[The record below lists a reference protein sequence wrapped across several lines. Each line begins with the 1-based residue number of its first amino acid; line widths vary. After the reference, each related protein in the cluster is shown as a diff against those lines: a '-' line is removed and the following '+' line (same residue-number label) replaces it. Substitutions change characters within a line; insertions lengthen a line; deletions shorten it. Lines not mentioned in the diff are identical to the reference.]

1 MQTAKGLCMLACA
14 ALFCR
19 RNIMMRHMAQKEK
32 TMKKR
37 MMGLAAAAIFSVSA
51 LAGCATT
58 DDRNANINPDA
69 PVATE
74 DAAEA
79 TTAATEDV
87 QASEAA
93 TEETEAAEYT
103 LLADGVLS
111 VGCEVGYPPFEKFA
125 EDGTT
130 PVGFDIDIINEIADR
145 LGLEVNIINTSFDG
159 IFAGIGTNYDIVCS
173 ACTITPERQET
184 MLFSAPY
191 INNYQ
196 AVVLPADSDE
206 TIDSFNDLDGKVVA
220 LQKGTTSDELI
231 GDYESTGTIAVKI
244 VASEKVTSCFT
255 QLSNG
260 EVDVVVADST
270 VADGFVAT
278 YPDKYRIAY
287 LDEAEPESFG
297 IAIGKD
303 NEALQTAINEALAE
317 MEADGTIDEI
327 YEYWFGSAE

>member
-1 MQTAKGLCMLACA
+1 
-14 ALFCR
+14 
-19 RNIMMRHMAQKEK
+19 
-32 TMKKR
+32 MKKR

-51 LAGCATT
+51 LAGCTT
-58 DDRNANINPDA
+58 TEDRNAAVQPET
-69 PVATE
+69 PETTE
-74 DAAEA
+74 SSDEA
-79 TTAATEDV
+79 TTAASEETV
-87 QASEAA
+87 ASEAA
-93 TEETEAAEYT
+93 TEAAETAEYT

-130 PVGFDIDIINEIADR
+130 PVGFDIDIISEVADR
-145 LGLEVNIINTSFDG
+145 LGLELNIINTSFDG

-206 TIDSFNDLDGKVVA
+206 TIASFNDLDGKVVA

-231 GDYESTGTIAVKI
+231 GDYESTGTISVKI

-255 QLSNG
+255 QLTNG
-260 EVDVVVADST
+260 EVDAVVADST
-270 VADGFVAT
+270 VADGFVAS

-303 NEALQTAINEALAE
+303 NEGLQTAINEVLAE
-317 MEADGTIDEI
+317 MEADGTVDEI